1 MYQNPELNI
10 EQEVFDLLFTDKD
23 CSPIKTPYILKKY
36 RRREDNNNRI
46 ECVCFLN
53 NKFKEGIKDCPYC
66 YGDGYLFDEFIIEG
80 FMYFRQR
87 ASNNFNVPSEA
98 GYADTESSFLITDS
112 KTPVQAKDMVYQIEL
127 NATGQIHIPLIYS
140 NKYLVVHSK
149 KMKASRNSI
158 DYNFITLSG

>member
-23 CSPIKTPYILKKY
+23 CSPIKTPCILKKY

-66 YGDGYLFDEFIIEG
+66 YGDGYLFDEIIIEG
-80 FMYFRQR
+80 FIYSRQR
-87 ASNNFNVPSEA
+87 GFDNFSVPSEA
-98 GYADTESSFLITDS
+98 GYSDKESAFLITDS
-112 KTPVQAKDMVYQIEL
+112 KTVVHAKDIIYQIEL
-127 NATGQIHIPLIYS
+127 NATGQIRIPLIYS
-140 NKYLVVHSK
+140 NKYLVLHSK
-149 KMKASRNSI
+149 KMKASRNAI

>member
-87 ASNNFNVPSEA
+87 AFFSIF
-98 GYADTESSFLITDS
+98 G
-112 KTPVQAKDMVYQIEL
+112 
-127 NATGQIHIPLIYS
+127 
-140 NKYLVVHSK
+140 
-149 KMKASRNSI
+149 RNSSSRVQRQSSI
-158 DYNFITLSG
+158 FQNFK